1 MKVLAL
7 GTYDVIHNMDWL
19 EENIP
24 MTVDWKAK
32 RIEIPTAQGLLCLC
46 GHEATS
52 TDCLVINSIQLQAL
66 CNKNA
71 ITHMV

>member
-32 RIEIPTAQGLLCLC
+32 RIEIDHAPL
-46 GHEATS
+46 
-52 TDCLVINSIQLQAL
+52 
-66 CNKNA
+66 
-71 ITHMV
+71 